1 MSTIMDVTK
10 IIEDTVVKA
19 LIKLQEEINEL
30 KEQVDLLQRRLDFLE
45 KTN

>member
-1 MSTIMDVTK
+1 MDVTK

-30 KEQVDLLQRRLDFLE
+30 KEQVDSLQRRLDFLE